1 MATNFPG
8 SLDSGTQQPSPSAAT
23 EMDDVGFEHDVV
35 HTNHSG
41 AIIALETKVGT
52 GDSNAVANSVL
63 AGTGSGTS
71 GWTTGTLAN
80 SISGNAATASA
91 VAASALT
98 GATLAA
104 GVTASSLTSVG
115 TLASLNVTGDVGIG
129 TTSPNV
135 PLHLNIGTDNV
146 AILAQSTDGTCRINI
161 MDDSTTGNSYV
172 GIGAVGNNL
181 SLWAGNSRKVTI
193 ESGGLVGIGTTS
205 PRAELDV
212 STATGSNPSTP
223 TEIAITTSSNTTWV
237 DGDVWGKL
245 AFRSADTSGGASAG
259 DIAASISASQAST
272 YGYTTDLSFA
282 TRGDSGL
289 STKMHI
295 DFNGNVGIGTTS
307 PAKLLHLS
315 NATEATIRL
324 DDTGGAVGGA
334 INARVQLYAGGV
346 EAGSMGFPATG
357 GGLMQIENKQG
368 GLYLETDTDHDIS
381 LRTNG
386 STRMTVDGDGR
397 VAIAGLAIASRTF
410 SIRGT
415 TTSFETR
422 NESDVGAGNVTG
434 GIIAIGAAGDNTNP
448 GTGDYW
454 ILFRRG
460 NGSTIGSVRGTGSA
474 SVNFSTTSDATLK
487 TDNGLVT
494 EERIGSIMDTL
505 QVHNFD
511 WNEGTVTDQIGL
523 FAQEAI
529 DVLPES
535 IVNSPSVEP
544 ATADEDETYVA
555 AALDYSKIVPI
566 LIAECQFLR
575 ARVDVLETV

>member
-1 MATNFPG
+1 
-8 SLDSGTQQPSPSAAT
+8 
-23 EMDDVGFEHDVV
+23 
-35 HTNHSG
+35 
-41 AIIALETKVGT
+41 
-52 GDSNAVANSVL
+52 
-63 AGTGSGTS
+63 
-71 GWTTGTLAN
+71 
-80 SISGNAATASA
+80 

-115 TLASLNVTGDVGIG
+115 TLSALTVNVG
-129 TTSPNV
+129 TENTV
-135 PLHLNIGTDNV
+135 
-146 AILAQSTDGTCRINI
+146 ILAESTDATARINI
-161 MDDSTTGNSYV
+161 KDSNTTGNSYV
-172 GIGAVGNNL
+172 GIGAVGDDM

-193 ESGGLVGIGTTS
+193 ESNGDVGIGTTS
-205 PRAELDV
+205 P
-212 STATGSNPSTP
+212 
-223 TEIAITTSSNTTWV
+223 
-237 DGDVWGKL
+237 GK
-245 AFRSADTSGGASAG
+245 
-259 DIAASISASQAST
+259 
-272 YGYTTDLSFA
+272 
-282 TRGDSGL
+282 
-289 STKMHI
+289 
-295 DFNGNVGIGTTS
+295 
-307 PAKLLHLS
+307 PLHLS

-334 INARVQLYAGGV
+334 INARVQLYAGGA

-357 GGLMQIENKQG
+357 GGLMQIENRQG

-494 EERIGSIMDTL
+494 AERIGSIMDTL
-505 QVHNFD
+505 QVHDFD

-575 ARVDVLETV
+575 ARVDALEAE